1 MKKVRSMLLAVAT
14 TSAVLILTLLLST
27 ASAAAVAVEFNRAV
41 ASGPP
46 PQTTTCASTTGA
58 LACYYQASDTWYV
71 QDTAADG
78 ASAEARWENYRNGV
92 LYRSGICRNSLG
104 NGNWGACN
112 KNYYEDS
119 TLWWRACVY
128 NGSAGTLVRC
138 SGWAS
143 SPA

>member
-1 MKKVRSMLLAVAT
+1 MLLAVAT

-41 ASGPP
+41 ASGQSPMS
-46 PQTTTCASTTGA
+46 TCASTTGA

-78 ASAEARWENYRNGV
+78 ASAEARWENYRNDD

-138 SGWAS
+138 SGWVS